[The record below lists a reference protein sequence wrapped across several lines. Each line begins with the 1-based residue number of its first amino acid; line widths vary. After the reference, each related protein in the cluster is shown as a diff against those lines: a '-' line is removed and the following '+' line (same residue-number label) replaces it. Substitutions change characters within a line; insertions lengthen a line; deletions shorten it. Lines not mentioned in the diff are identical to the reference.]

1 MSKITL
7 YKTDNNNKAEQIKE
21 KPFKLEKEIQRVF
34 ENNLQLIMGLQIV
47 KSEFTIKDRRIDTL
61 AYDPQ
66 SKAFVIIEYKLNKN
80 HSVVD
85 QGMTYLSLMLQNKA
99 DFVLEY
105 YEVFKKNLPKNEIDW
120 SQSRVVF
127 VSTDFTEFQ
136 IEAANF
142 KDLAIE
148 LWEIKRYDNNTLA
161 ITSINKSKAAQSIKP
176 FFDKN
181 KGYKDVTNE
190 IKVYTEEDHLQGK
203 SDEIVELYE
212 RFKLSILNL
221 TDDIEIKPSK
231 LYISFKKNGSNIV
244 DIEIKKTYL
253 KLYINMKK
261 GELDDPKKIMR
272 DISNVGHWGNGDY
285 QTKIFDT
292 KDIEYIMSLVKQ
304 AIK

>member
-1 MSKITL
+1 MSKIIL

-21 KPFKLEKEIQRVF
+21 KPFKLEREIQRVF
-34 ENNLQLIMGLQIV
+34 ENNLQLIMGLQVV

-99 DFVLEY
+99 DFLLEY

-190 IKVYTEEDHLQGK
+190 IKVYTEEDHLQNK
-203 SDEIVELYE
+203 PDEIVELYE
-212 RFKLSILNL
+212 KFKKAILNL
-221 TDDIEIKPSK
+221 KEGFEVVPKK
-231 LYISFKKNGSNIV
+231 LWISFRLDNTIV
-244 DIEIKKTYL
+244 CDIKITPNSL
-253 KLYINMKK
+253 IIYINLKK
-261 GELDDPKKIMR
+261 EQLNDAKKITR
-272 DISNVGHWGNGDY
+272 DISSVGHHGNGDY
-285 QTKIFDT
+285 QVNVKND
-292 KDIEYIMSLVKQ
+292 DDLEYIMSLIKQ